1 MNAAGGVIRGGGAPL
16 YKRSG
21 AAAQRPRAFAILSIL
36 SCSSIAFAAG
46 EYKAH
51 GFTLP
56 GGSVK
61 VDDDR
66 YRLPQAWEDARR
78 YYRQVYP
85 PAKFPRRTLT
95 NFAGV
100 RAEHIENPGGGDW
113 EGVNIYETNREV
125 RVFVLKRKAPAKG
138 KELEEGEAPED

>member
-1 MNAAGGVIRGGGAPL
+1 MKKLLLLLFVLVSTGAARAGGE
-16 YKRSG
+16 
-21 AAAQRPRAFAILSIL
+21 F
-36 SCSSIAFAAG
+36 
-46 EYKAH
+46 KAH

-66 YRLPQAWEDARR
+66 YRLAAAWDDARR
-78 YYRQVYP
+78 FFKAIYP
-85 PAKFPRRTLT
+85 PAKFPRSTLP

-100 RAEHIENPGGGDW
+100 RAEHIENPGGGGW
-113 EGVNIYETNREV
+113 SGVNLYENKGEV
-125 RVFVLKRKAPAKG
+125 RVYVLKRKAPAKG

>member
-1 MNAAGGVIRGGGAPL
+1 MLTRRLLLLLVLLVPLAATAGGE
-16 YKRSG
+16 
-21 AAAQRPRAFAILSIL
+21 F
-36 SCSSIAFAAG
+36 
-46 EYKAH
+46 KAH

-66 YRLPQAWEDARR
+66 YRLQAAWDDARR
-78 YYRQVYP
+78 FFRGVYP

-100 RAEHIENPGGGDW
+100 RAEHIRNPGGGAW
-113 EGVNIYETNREV
+113 EGVNLYEKQGEV
-125 RVFVLKRKAPAKG
+125 RVFILSRKAPAKG

>member
-1 MNAAGGVIRGGGAPL
+1 HRQRRQPAAVRAGGHPRPRAIAVAHRRGAGPERVMRKLAAIL
-16 YKRSG
+16 LLSG
-21 AAAQRPRAFAILSIL
+21 AAY
-36 SCSSIAFAAG
+36 AAG

-66 YRLPQAWEDARR
+66 YRLPQAWDDARR
-78 YYRQVYP
+78 YYRSIYP
-85 PAKFPRRTLT
+85 PLKFPRRTLP

-100 RAEHIENPGGGDW
+100 RAEHIENPGGGEW
-113 EGVNIYETNREV
+113 S
-125 RVFVLKRKAPAKG
+125 
-138 KELEEGEAPED
+138 